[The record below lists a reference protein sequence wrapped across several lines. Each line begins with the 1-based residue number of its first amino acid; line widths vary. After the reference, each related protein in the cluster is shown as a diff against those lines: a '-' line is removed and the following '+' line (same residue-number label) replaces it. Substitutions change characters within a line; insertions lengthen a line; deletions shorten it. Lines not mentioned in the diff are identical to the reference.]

1 MEIQLQE
8 LIEQIKKNGVEVAE
22 TEAEKILAEAKA
34 EADRILSE
42 AKAEAEKLMADAKAS
57 NERTVKVSEDAIRQ
71 AGRNLLISFRESVTK
86 EMNAIIGDEV
96 KSVYSSDKM
105 ADIIANV
112 VKAWAEKSETEDITV
127 LLGSADLER
136 LEASLMAAMK
146 EKMLGG
152 VTFKGTDS
160 FDIGFRVAVDGG
172 RIHYDY
178 SDSAVVEVLSAYLS
192 PKVVSLLKEA
202 E

>member
-22 TEAEKILAEAKA
+22 TEAEKIVTDAKA
-34 EADRILSE
+34 QADRIIAD
-42 AKAEAEKLMADAKAS
+42 AKAEAEKILADAKAS
-57 NERTVKVSEDAIRQ
+57 NDRMVKVSEDAIRQ

-86 EMNAIIGDEV
+86 EMEAVVGDEV
-96 KSVYSSDKM
+96 KAVYSSDKM
-105 ADIIANV
+105 TDIIANV
-112 VKAWAEKSETEDITV
+112 VEAWSKNSETEDITV
-127 LLGSADLER
+127 LLNSADLER

-146 EKMLGG
+146 DKLLSG

-160 FDIGFRVAVDGG
+160 FDIGFRVTVDGG

-178 SDSAVVEVLSAYLS
+178 SDDAVVEVLSAYLS